1 MHNRLDQSMK
11 VTPSPIRERDV
22 SIESERFDGESEEG
36 SESFD
41 GENEE
46 DKWLLSRALTVGP
59 LPLKHF
65 L

>member
-1 MHNRLDQSMK
+1 MK